1 MEATIKELSEAAK
14 RMAAATQPTAKELAK
29 LGKLIDNM
37 SNKPQKQKSMK
48 VKEYFKSL
56 GRVVLVSPFIL
67 IGIVVLCTA
76 ILLKSLGYCL
86 LGDFENATAEIKRL

>member
-1 MEATIKELSEAAK
+1 
-14 RMAAATQPTAKELAK
+14 
-29 LGKLIDNM
+29 M

-56 GRVVLVSPFIL
+56 ARVVLVSPFIF
-67 IGIVVLCTA
+67 IGIIVLATG

-86 LGDFENATAEIKRL
+86 LGDIKAATSEIKAL